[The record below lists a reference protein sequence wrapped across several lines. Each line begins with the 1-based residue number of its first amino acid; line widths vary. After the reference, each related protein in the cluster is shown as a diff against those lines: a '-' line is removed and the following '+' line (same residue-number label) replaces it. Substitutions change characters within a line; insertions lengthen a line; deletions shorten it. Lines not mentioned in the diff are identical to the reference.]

1 MGQNLALNMARKG
14 FPIAVFNRTVE
25 KTKTFMQERVEAQDP
40 VTGTDS
46 LAELV
51 LALKKPR
58 KVLLMVKA
66 GAAVDSTIDQL
77 VPLLRA
83 GDMIVDGGNS
93 HPDDTERRSLAV
105 SEQGLRYLG
114 MGVSG
119 GEEGA
124 LLGPS
129 LMPGGS
135 VEAYE
140 ELQPILS
147 KIAALGVTI

>member
-58 KVLLMVKA
+58 
-66 GAAVDSTIDQL
+66 
-77 VPLLRA
+77 
-83 GDMIVDGGNS
+83 
-93 HPDDTERRSLAV
+93 
-105 SEQGLRYLG
+105 
-114 MGVSG
+114 
-119 GEEGA
+119 
-124 LLGPS
+124 
-129 LMPGGS
+129 
-135 VEAYE
+135 
-140 ELQPILS
+140 
-147 KIAALGVTI
+147 